1 MVEALRHEGGCWSSP
16 CPGGWCWRCR
26 CSPFAVVFNVCG
38 VLAVWIGLEIW
49 KLKSITLMAIV
60 LSGYRRTWAWASI
73 IFLSFL
79 TVHSKRSTLNITSYQ
94 RLCFAH
100 HNITISTGS
109 LSFQFVQRSHSSL
122 LSMDLSSSNRRN
134 TFPFKDFLLEMF
146 KTSTFQS
153 IFSVK
158 STGPLF
164 THYWGFWDSSALAA
178 LLTSW
183 KSTGFIR

>member
-1 MVEALRHEGGCWSSP
+1 MADALRHEGWCWSSP

-38 VLAVWIGLEIW
+38 VLDVWIGLEIW
-49 KLKSITLMAIV
+49 KLKNINFNGHSRIGVSANFTM
-60 LSGYRRTWAWASI
+60 SI
-73 IFLSFL
+73 IYIFV
-79 TVHSKRSTLNITSYQ
+79 TPKSTQQAQYFEHNII
-94 RLCFAH
+94 FAH
-100 HNITISTGS
+100 HNITTSTGS
-109 LSFQFVQRSHSSL
+109 LSFLFVQRSHSSL

-153 IFSVK
+153 ILSVK